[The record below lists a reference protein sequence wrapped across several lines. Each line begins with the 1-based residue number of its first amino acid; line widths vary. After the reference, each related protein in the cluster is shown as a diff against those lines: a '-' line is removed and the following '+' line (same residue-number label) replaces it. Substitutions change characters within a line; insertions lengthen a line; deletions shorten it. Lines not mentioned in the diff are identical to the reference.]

1 MGAIQSSINN
11 MLGTAAAGVALGK
24 HAKEQQETKE
34 IAKAGMAEKKA
45 EEELNLNELEEQQSN
60 VQDELERLNKGQ
72 TPDEKGGWNA
82 PGNTWGLDIG
92 KEIEKRNLAMS
103 VLQEK
108 IKAKML
114 LINSYKKALGEK
126 TVEDIIGGKNNG

>member
-34 IAKAGMAEKKA
+34 IAKAGIAEKKA
-45 EEELNLNELEEQQSN
+45 EEEINLNELEEQQSK
-60 VQDELERLNKGQ
+60 VQKELDYLNKGLI
-72 TPDEKGGWNA
+72 PDEGGTSAYANIH
-82 PGNTWGLDIG
+82 GLDLS
-92 KEIEKRNLAMS
+92 KDIEKRNLVMS
-103 VLQEK
+103 ILQEK
-108 IKAKML
+108 RKAKML

>member
-24 HAKEQQETKE
+24 HAKEQQEAKE
-34 IAKAGMAEKKA
+34 IALAGMAEKKA
-45 EEELNLNELEEQQSN
+45 EEEVNLNELEEQQSN

-72 TPDEKGGWNA
+72 TPDGKGGWNT
-82 PGNTWGLDIG
+82 GNPWGLDIG
-92 KEIEKRNLAMS
+92 KEIEKRNLVMS
-103 VLQEK
+103 ILQEK

>member
-45 EEELNLNELEEQQSN
+45 EEEINLNELEDEQSK
-60 VQDELERLNKGQ
+60 VQKELDYLNKGLI
-72 TPDEKGGWNA
+72 PDEGGTSASANIH
-82 PGNTWGLDIG
+82 GLDLS
-92 KEIEKRNLAMS
+92 KDIEKRNLAMN

-108 IKAKML
+108 IKAKMM